1 MELDAQDLIGG
12 FDRIGI
18 VAFALSGVALGL
30 RARLDIFGLLVM
42 GVVTAVGGGML
53 RDIALGDVPLALER
67 ADYLLWAIGASVFAV
82 CVAVSRWDMPLLAV
96 SIADAAGLC
105 AFAVAGALAG
115 MEADL
120 PIPAVLLLA
129 ALTATGGGVMRDLLA
144 DRTPL
149 VLHAEIN
156 ASAALLG
163 GLTMVLLEPV
173 SLEVAAAPG
182 VLLAAQLRVTSLVYD
197 LHLPVPT
204 TSDQP
209 ST

>member
-1 MELDAQDLIGG
+1 MELNAHDLIGG

-18 VAFALSGVALGL
+18 VAFALSGVALGV

-67 ADYLLWAIGASVFAV
+67 GDYLLWALGSAAFAIL
-82 CVAVSRWDMPLLAV
+82 VAVSRWDIPLLVV
-96 SIADAAGLC
+96 SVADAAGLG
-105 AFAVAGALAG
+105 AFAVAGALVGIEAG
-115 MEADL
+115 L

-129 ALTATGGGVMRDLLA
+129 VVTATGGGVLRDLMGN
-144 DRTPL
+144 RMPL

-163 GLTMVLLEPV
+163 GLATVLIEPV
-173 SLEVAAAPG
+173 SLEIAAAVG
-182 VLLAAQLRVTSLVYD
+182 VLLTAQLRVTGLVYD
-197 LHLPVPT
+197 LHLPVPKAANQT
-204 TSDQP
+204 E
-209 ST
+209 